1 MRRSHSLRNYFNFC
15 ELRAWAA
22 LRANMARAMRSLLI
36 PLVLVF
42 MIAAGEA
49 QPQDAAGRP
58 DALSLEAKVKLSQ
71 LITKQSEPLTSSS
84 YSIAMDAVVPA
95 EIEVHPLPSRAEQVA
110 PQLRGY
116 GYVVVE
122 EQIALVE
129 PRSRKIEIVFPRWR
143 EP

>member
-1 MRRSHSLRNYFNFC
+1 
-15 ELRAWAA
+15 
-22 LRANMARAMRSLLI
+22 
-36 PLVLVF
+36 

-49 QPQDAAGRP
+49 QPQDVAGRP

-71 LITKQSEPLTSSS
+71 LITKQSEPLPSSKF
-84 YSIAMDAVVPA
+84 SIAMDAIVPA
-95 EIEVHPLPSRAEQVA
+95 EIEVHPLPSPAEQVA